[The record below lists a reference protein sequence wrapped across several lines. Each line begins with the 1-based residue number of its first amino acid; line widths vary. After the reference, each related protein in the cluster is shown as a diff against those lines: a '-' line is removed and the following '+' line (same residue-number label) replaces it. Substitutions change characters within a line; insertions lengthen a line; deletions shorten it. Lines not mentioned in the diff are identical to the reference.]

1 MKRILFLLL
10 FSIFICNS
18 LVAQTASFNQTMPV
32 KLDIFP
38 GSGMGHVDQV
48 VFHPTDSNIIFAVS
62 WMGGV
67 WRSGNKGASWEPISD
82 QLPASKG
89 YGMAINPGNPD
100 IMYLLTDIGLWKT
113 ANGGKAWS
121 LLDKSTFGFSFGGS
135 VIVDPT
141 DTATIV
147 VATLKGIYKSR
158 NSGASW
164 KNKSKVADTFSGILA
179 KPGGGRSLYAWSSHN
194 YYVSNDFGETWKQ
207 RNLDSTQYF
216 IGAMMAVTP
225 ADSNLVYA
233 FTIGSNRLFG
243 GLFRSTDGGTSFKML
258 CNKPNI
264 TGYSQD
270 GSSLDGLGPYNMAI
284 AADPKRGGILYIGG
298 VNIWKS
304 IDSGHTFK
312 NCNYYGTGVHCDKHG
327 LAFSPF
333 NNKDIYV
340 NHDGGVSV
348 SHDSGS
354 TWISISDG
362 LCAAQ
367 FYTLGQSVTR
377 REICVGGLQDNGVQL
392 YDNRKTS
399 TIDGG
404 DGVWDYVFDPSD
416 TDLFYVDNLGERESV
431 NTRATNYIGFLGKIS
446 FSNDS
451 NVAYCGQYH
460 LLQSKNM
467 KAKPSSIKWAQIGDS
482 TGTITS
488 ISISKKSNNLLYYI
502 STDLYRC
509 DNALALKP
517 TFTKIKLPSTINY
530 TPSQVIASPF
540 DTNTVY
546 ISASDLIY
554 VSSDKGKTWTN
565 ISIGLPT
572 VNIIKFLI
580 DEYDPDTGIY
590 AATYISVYYRNNK
603 LKKWKLFSASMPT
616 VASTMDMEIYN
627 DSTPN
632 SCLRVATY
640 GRGVW
645 QSSLYRDLHRIPR
658 ADFEI
663 NSSAYKKCSDVYY
676 LNDLSQG
683 AVTKW
688 EWYIY
693 PNRGYKYINGTDSTS
708 KNPELLFTGNG
719 YYQVSLKASNPGGS
733 SIATRSLRISPLNI
747 ASGCA
752 PKTSFPGNKNSGIAR
767 FELNDIDNSPTS
779 QGNDFSCEFSTVVR
793 PGGTYTS
800 YVTTTTYSYS
810 QFSKL
815 YIDYNNNGVFTDP
828 GEAVGNVSGFGRQAI
843 TFIVPKTGFVKD
855 TFLRMRIVSDNKK
868 IAGPCNKLDG
878 GNYQD
883 YSILIDTIQPVI
895 TVHVP
900 DTSSSTYKAIFTSNI
915 PVSGFDSSMIKI
927 TNATLSNFR
936 QTDPQ
941 TFVADI
947 RPQINSSW
955 IAINILRDT
964 FRSLAGVKNMASRDS
979 TYFFLGFKK
988 YDLSIRAVTKSVVN
1002 GVRGDNYS
1010 FSLPYLALKNS
1021 LVSHFILSD
1030 TSTAYIKG
1038 VFQKSDTTSNDFTNA
1053 VIYKIVANDT
1063 SLYMMDTVAVD
1074 IHKDTSCL
1082 LIYYGFKTPLV
1093 SGKIFGDS
1101 INVFLPTGTNVTRL
1115 IANYKTA
1122 ATAKVTVNGTLQQS
1136 DTTVNDFTNIVPYM
1150 VTAQDTAYHKLYN
1163 ISIKLVT
1170 VTGELQKGN
1179 QSDFFSIYPVPVHD
1193 FLYIDFTTPVK
1204 NILLGV
1210 YDASGKF
1217 VLSRQSLGNKK
1228 ETMDMSSL
1236 PKGTYYL
1243 HVNSNGQG
1251 YSRKVIKE

>member
-1 MKRILFLLL
+1 MI
-10 FSIFICNS
+10 S
-18 LVAQTASFNQTMPV
+18 AQTASFSQTMPV

-48 VFHPTDSNIIFAVS
+48 VFHPTDSNIIFVVS

-67 WRSGNKGASWEPISD
+67 WRSGNKGASWEPVSD

-89 YGMAINPGNPD
+89 YGMAINPVNPD

-113 ANGGKAWS
+113 LNGGKAWNQ
-121 LLDKSTFGFSFGGS
+121 LDKNTFGFSFGGS

-141 DTATIV
+141 DTGTIV
-147 VATLKGIYKSR
+147 VATFKGIYKSR

-179 KPGGGRSLYAWSSHN
+179 KPGGGRCLYGWSSHN
-194 YYVSNDFGETWKQ
+194 YYVSNDFGESWKQ
-207 RNLDSTQYF
+207 RNLDSTKYF

-284 AADPKRGGILYIGG
+284 AADPKRGSVLYIGG
-298 VNIWKS
+298 INIWKS

-333 NNKDIYV
+333 NNRDIYV

-348 SHDSGS
+348 SHDSGT
-354 TWISISDG
+354 TWTSISDG

-377 REICVGGLQDNGVQL
+377 REICVGGLQDNGVEL
-392 YDNRKTS
+392 YHNRKTT

-416 TDLFYVDNLGERESV
+416 TDLFYVDDLGERESV
-431 NTRATNYIGFLGKIS
+431 NTGAANYIGFLGKLT
-446 FSNDS
+446 FSRDS

-460 LLQSKNM
+460 LLRSINM
-467 KAKPSSIKWAQIGDS
+467 KAKPASIKWTQIGDS

-488 ISISKKSNNLLYYI
+488 ISVSKKSNNLLYYI
-502 STDLYRC
+502 STDSYRC

-517 TFTKIKLPSTINY
+517 KFTKITLPSAINY

-540 DTNTVY
+540 DSNTVY
-546 ISASDLIY
+546 ISASKYLY
-554 VSSDKGKTWTN
+554 VSKDKGKTWTD
-565 ISIGLPT
+565 ISNGLPA
-572 VNIIKFLI
+572 VNIMKFII

-640 GRGVW
+640 GRGIW
-645 QSSLYRDLHRIPR
+645 QSSLYRDLYRTPK
-658 ADFEI
+658 ADFEV
-663 NSSAYKKCSDVYY
+663 NGSSYKQCSDVYF

-688 EWYIY
+688 QWYIY
-693 PNRGYKYINGTDSTS
+693 PNTGYRYINGTDSNS
-708 KNPELLFTGNG
+708 RNPELLFTGTG

-733 SIATRSLRISPLNI
+733 GIATRSLRISTLNL

-767 FELNDIDNSPTS
+767 FELNDIDNTPTS
-779 QGNDFSCEFSTVVR
+779 AKADFSCDFSTIVR
-793 PGGTYTS
+793 PGGTYTA

-810 QFSKL
+810 QYSKL

-828 GEAVGNVSGFGRQAI
+828 GEDVGSVSGFGRQAI
-843 TFIVPKTGFVKD
+843 TFTVLRTGFVKD
-855 TFLRMRIVSDNKK
+855 TFLRMRIISDNKK
-868 IAGPCNKLDG
+868 IGGPCNKLDG

-883 YSILIDTIQPVI
+883 YAIMIDTIPPVI
-895 TVHVP
+895 IVHAA
-900 DTSSSTYKAIFTSNI
+900 DTTSSTYKAVFTANM
-915 PVSGFDSSMIKI
+915 PVFGFDSSMIKI
-927 TNATLSNFR
+927 SNASLSNFR

-941 TFVADI
+941 TYVADI
-947 RPQINSSW
+947 RPQINRSS
-955 IAINILRDT
+955 IFINILADT
-964 FRSLAGVKNMASRDS
+964 FRSLTGIKNIASSDS
-979 TYFFLGFKK
+979 TYFFLGFKN
-988 YDLSIRAVTKSVVN
+988 YDLSIKPVTKYIVN
-1002 GVRGDNYS
+1002 GAHGDNYS
-1010 FSLPYLALKNS
+1010 FSLPYLSLRNS
-1021 LVSHFILSD
+1021 LISHFTLSD
-1030 TSTAYIKG
+1030 TSLSYFNS
-1038 VFQKSDTTSNDFTNA
+1038 VLQKA
-1053 VIYKIVANDT
+1053 
-1063 SLYMMDTVAVD
+1063 
-1074 IHKDTSCL
+1074 
-1082 LIYYGFKTPLV
+1082 
-1093 SGKIFGDS
+1093 
-1101 INVFLPTGTNVTRL
+1101 
-1115 IANYKTA
+1115 
-1122 ATAKVTVNGTLQQS
+1122 
-1136 DTTVNDFTNIVPYM
+1136 DTTVNDFTNAVVYKIVAKDTTLFMLDTVFVDIHKDTTCTLTYYGFKTPFASGKIFGDSVEVLLPTGTNVTKLIANYKTANTSKVSVNASTQQNDTTVNDFTNALPYL
-1150 VTAQDTAYHKLYN
+1150 VTAQDTSYHKLYN
-1163 ISIKLVT
+1163 VSVMLVT
-1170 VTGELQKGN
+1170 ITGKLQPADQN
-1179 QSDFFSIYPVPVHD
+1179 EFFCVYPIPVHD
-1193 FLYIDFTTPVK
+1193 ELNIDFSSSAK
-1204 NILLGV
+1204 HLQLSLL
-1210 YDASGKF
+1210 DEQGKE
-1217 VLSRQSLGNKK
+1217 VISQEINGNKRAS
-1228 ETMDMSSL
+1228 MNMSSL
-1236 PKGTYYL
+1236 PAGIYYL
-1243 HVNSNGQG
+1243 HIDSRGKS
-1251 YSRKVIKE
+1251 YSRKVVKE